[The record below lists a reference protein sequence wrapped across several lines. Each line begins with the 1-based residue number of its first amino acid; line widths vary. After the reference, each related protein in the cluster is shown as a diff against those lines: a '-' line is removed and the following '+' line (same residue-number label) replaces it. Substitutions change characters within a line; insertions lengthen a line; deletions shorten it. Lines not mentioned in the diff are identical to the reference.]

1 MAPKGLSHRVCNT
14 WCMSVVG
21 VSNPDLAL
29 SSANQ
34 MKSRQVINTRMTV
47 REMEVMRRL
56 LAANRAVDLQ
66 L

>member
-1 MAPKGLSHRVCNT
+1 
-14 WCMSVVG
+14 MSVVG